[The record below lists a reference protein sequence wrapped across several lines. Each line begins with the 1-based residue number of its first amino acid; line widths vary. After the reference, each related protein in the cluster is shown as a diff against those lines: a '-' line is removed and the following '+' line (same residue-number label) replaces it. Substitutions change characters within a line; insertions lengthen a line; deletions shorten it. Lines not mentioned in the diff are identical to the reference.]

1 MNGGALRFLPKPG
14 RERPRMEFALPTIN
28 IVFLLMLYFL
38 VAGTLA
44 ERDELSV
51 VPPQT
56 TPYPSERLPRP
67 LLLVTD
73 DGRLLLDGR
82 TIAEDEVAASGRE
95 AIDATGVSELNL
107 LVPSTM
113 SAAPFLGI
121 LSELDSAGVPVRL
134 VTVERDGDP

>member
-1 MNGGALRFLPKPG
+1 MNGGAPRYLPKPG

-51 VPPQT
+51 IPPQT

-95 AIDATGVSELNL
+95 ALDATGVSELNL

-113 SAAPFLGI
+113 SAAPFLVI
-121 LSELDSAGVPVRL
+121 LAELDGAGVPVRL
-134 VTVERDGDP
+134 VTVERDGIP

>member
-28 IVFLLMLYFL
+28 VVFLLMLYFL

-51 VPPQT
+51 APPET

-95 AIDATGVSELNL
+95 ALDATGVSELNL

>member
-28 IVFLLMLYFL
+28 VVFLLMLYFL

-95 AIDATGVSELNL
+95 ALDATGVSELNL

>member
-95 AIDATGVSELNL
+95 ALDATGVSELNL

>member
-1 MNGGALRFLPKPG
+1 MNGGALRFLPKTG

-51 VPPQT
+51 APPET

-95 AIDATGVSELNL
+95 ALDATGVSELNL

>member
-1 MNGGALRFLPKPG
+1 MSAAAPRFLPRRS

-28 IVFLLMLYFL
+28 VVFLLMLYFL

-51 VPPQT
+51 APPET

-67 LLLVTD
+67 LLLVTA

-82 TIAEDEVAASGRE
+82 AIAEDEVAASGRE
-95 AIDATGVSELNL
+95 ALDATGVAELNL
-107 LVPSTM
+107 LVPSNM

-121 LSELDSAGVPVRL
+121 LAELDSVGIPVRL
-134 VTVERDGDP
+134 VTVERDSVP